1 MIAILGML
9 SAVAFGADPGPVKF
23 KTHANI
29 WAAHDQTGEFP
40 VDAEGTMGGQGGH
53 IEMRSI
59 LGLKLSNKE
68 VVVEAEIGGLSGQIW
83 GEHWAVPGSIDQRN
97 RHKNGLAALAP
108 RTLKI
113 GANLPVGQLEMG
125 LMTSH
130 WGLGMLA
137 NDGEHNPYFGL
148 PEFGDRVMRARFTTK
163 PSKDS
168 PWHFTGAWDR
178 VVEDELTIDASNQWT
193 HQGILSTLWTKG
205 NDKLGVYAV
214 SRQQDEL
221 LTGRTTRAGVLDAF
235 ADTHT
240 RVANGVKLRLAFE
253 AAGISG
259 KTNRST
265 TTESPRRIHIRSGGA
280 TALGMLSVMDDR
292 LKFGAS
298 SGFASGDGDPT
309 DDTSHDFTFDRN
321 FGVGMILFDEVQ
333 GGIDAATYN
342 LVTNPEYAGQAPDG
356 VEATVH
362 EGAFR
367 RASYIQPRIQVKPLP
382 WLVVRTG
389 VLFASATAPI
399 AHPFYTLRNGGTPVN
414 QLKEETEGYRLGTE
428 FDWSLTIKTMVAD
441 KHPLY
446 RTRLSIQGGHAYLDE
461 NLGGSHTDR
470 VDRFIVMF
478 QAL

>member
-1 MIAILGML
+1 MSAILGML
-9 SAVAFGADPGPVKF
+9 SAVAFGADPGPVKV
-23 KTHANI
+23 KTEANL
-29 WAAHDQTGEFP
+29 WAAHDQTTEFP
-40 VDAEGTMGGQGGH
+40 VDAEGTMGGQEAH

-59 LGLKLSNKE
+59 LGLKLTNKE
-68 VVVEAEIGGLSGQIW
+68 VEVEAEIGGLSGQIW
-83 GEHWAVPGSIDQRN
+83 GEHWTIPGSIDQRN
-97 RHKNGLAALAP
+97 RHQNGLAALSP

-113 GANLPVGQLEMG
+113 QANLPAGQLEMG

-148 PEFGDRVMRARFTTK
+148 PEFGDRVIRARFTTK
-163 PSKDS
+163 PGEKS
-168 PWHFTGAWDR
+168 PWHFTGAYDR
-178 VVEDELTIDASNQWT
+178 VVEDELTIDARNQWT
-193 HQGILSTLWTKG
+193 HQGILSALWMKG
-205 NDKLGVYAV
+205 NDRLGVYGV

-221 LTGRTTRAGVLDAF
+221 VSGRTTRAGVLDIF

-240 RVANGVKLRLAFE
+240 PIADGVKLRLAFE

-265 TTESPRRIHIRSGGA
+265 TYESPRRIHIRSGGA
-280 TALGMLSVMDDR
+280 TALGMVSIMDDR

-321 FGVGMILFDEVQ
+321 FGVGMILFDEIQ
-333 GGIDAATYN
+333 GGIDAASYN
-342 LVTNPEYAGQAPDG
+342 LVTNPEYSGQAPDG
-356 VEATVH
+356 VEAMVH

-367 RASYIQPRIQVKPLP
+367 RASYIQPRIQINPVP
-382 WLVVRTG
+382 WVVFRTG

-399 AHPFYTLRNGGTPVN
+399 AHPFYTVRNGGTPVN
-414 QLKEETEGYRLGTE
+414 QLKEETDGYRLGTE
-428 FDWSLTIKTMVAD
+428 LDWSLTLKTKAP
-441 KHPLY
+441 KTHPLH
-446 RTRLSIQGGHAYLDE
+446 RTRLSIQGGHAYLDA
-461 NLGGSHTDR
+461 NLGGSDTER